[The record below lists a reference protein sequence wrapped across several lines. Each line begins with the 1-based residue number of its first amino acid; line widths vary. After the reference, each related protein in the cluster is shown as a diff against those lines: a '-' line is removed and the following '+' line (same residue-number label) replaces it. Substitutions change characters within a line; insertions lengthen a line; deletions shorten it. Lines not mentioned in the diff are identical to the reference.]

1 VINNDTEI
9 LDSLL
14 KMLKPEYPLDDE
26 FINSLEKFRREL
38 VRYIEVS
45 RRDFQ
50 AEWVEG
56 REKNNG

>member
-1 VINNDTEI
+1 MDDTEI

-14 KMLKPEYPLDDE
+14 NILKPERPLDDE

-50 AEWVEG
+50 AEWGEVDE
-56 REKNNG
+56 NNG